1 MAHVTNARSAPRRR
15 PLPAT
20 LVVLLGLFVIAGV
33 WCLVAPRSKAQDTG
47 DNAATVTKGRVLF
60 ERGCS
65 SCHGLHGEGTNL
77 APTLIG
83 VGAAAADFQLTT
95 GRMPLPAPGAEA
107 ERRDPIYPPEQ
118 IEALS
123 AYVGSLAPGPPI
135 PSIGD
140 QQWNNADLA
149 EGGELF
155 RANCASCHQ
164 AAGKGGALTYGKH
177 APDLSEA
184 TPVAGPRG
192 DSHRAGEHARLRS
205 RPRSTTIKQSPSR
218 STSKFVTNPPDP
230 GGAGLGHLG
239 PIPEGLVIWLIGMT
253 GVAAAALWI
262 GSRQA

>member
-33 WCLVAPRSKAQDTG
+33 WFLVAPRSRAQDTG

-65 SCHGLHGEGTNL
+65 SCHGLHGEGTNQ

-140 QQWNNADLA
+140 QQWNDADLA

-184 TPVAGPRG
+184 TPVVALEAIRTGP
-192 DSHRAGEHARLRS
+192 ENM
-205 RPRSTTIKQSPSR
+205 PVFSP
-218 STSKFVTNPPDP
+218 TQINDDQAVAVAKYVQFVTSPPDP

-239 PIPEGLVIWLIGMT
+239 PVPEGLVIWLIGMT

>member
-1 MAHVTNARSAPRRR
+1 MAYATHARSVHRRR
-15 PLPAT
+15 PLPAA
-20 LVVLLGLFVIAGV
+20 LVVLLGLFFIAGL
-33 WCLVAPRSKAQDTG
+33 WWFLAPLSRAQDSG
-47 DNAATVTKGRVLF
+47 DNTALVTKGRVLF
-60 ERGCS
+60 QRGCS
-65 SCHGLHGEGTNL
+65 SCHGLHGEGTNF

-95 GRMPLPAPGAEA
+95 GRMPLPAPGAES
-107 ERRDPIYPPEQ
+107 ERRDPIYPPDQ

-123 AYVGSLAPGPPI
+123 AYVGSLALGPAQPV
-135 PSIGD
+135 IGE
-140 QQWNNADLA
+140 QQWNDADLA

-184 TPVAGPRG
+184 TPTQVFEAIRTGPENMPVFSPHQLSDDQAVAI
-192 DSHRAGEHARLRS
+192 A
-205 RPRSTTIKQSPSR
+205 KYV
-218 STSKFVTNPPDP
+218 KFVTSPPDP

>member
-1 MAHVTNARSAPRRR
+1 MSHVTNARSAPRRR

-33 WCLVAPRSKAQDTG
+33 WLLVAPRSKAQGTG

-65 SCHGLHGEGTNL
+65 SCHGLHGEGTNQ

-140 QQWNNADLA
+140 QQWNDADLA

-177 APDLSEA
+177 APALSEA
-184 TPVAGPRG
+184 TPVEALEAIRTGPENMPVF
-192 DSHRAGEHARLRS
+192 S
-205 RPRSTTIKQSPSR
+205 PTQIKDDQAVAIA
-218 STSKFVTNPPDP
+218 KYVQFVTNPPDP

>member
-1 MAHVTNARSAPRRR
+1 MAHVTSARSAPRRR

-20 LVVLLGLFVIAGV
+20 LVVLLGLFLIAGA
-33 WCLVAPRSKAQDTG
+33 WCLVAPGSKAQDTG

-118 IEALS
+118 IQALS
-123 AYVGSLAPGPPI
+123 AYVGSLAPGPQI

-140 QQWNNADLA
+140 QQWNDADLA

-184 TPVAGPRG
+184 APGQVLEAIRTGPENMPVFAPAQIN
-192 DSHRAGEHARLRS
+192 DD
-205 RPRSTTIKQSPSR
+205 QSVAIAKYV
-218 STSKFVTNPPDP
+218 KFVTSPPDP